1 MARAEPVCYLGYWP
15 GSYEKRGPTPS
26 EARTRHMVLFLGM
39 VFLISLSGVAAPGP
53 VFAVSLAKGLETPSA
68 GTVVALGH
76 ALVEVPLVV
85 VIVSGSATW
94 LHHEPFRLVLGILGG
109 GVLCWLGYGTLK
121 QARSLTAPAVLDRPS
136 TKLVAGAVTTA
147 ANPYFFLWW
156 ATVGSVL
163 AFKAQAFGLL
173 GVALFII
180 VHLSTDFLWYSG
192 VSFMA
197 HKTGRIMPGR
207 VYKGIVLVSGLLLLG
222 FGTWFLVH
230 GALRAISTR
239 LA

>member
-1 MARAEPVCYLGYWP
+1 MA
-15 GSYEKRGPTPS
+15 
-26 EARTRHMVLFLGM
+26 LFLGM

-53 VFAVSLAKGLETPSA
+53 VCAVSLARGLEIPFA
-68 GTVVALGH
+68 GTAVALGH
-76 ALVEVPLVV
+76 ALVEIPLVI

-94 LHHEPFRLVLGILGG
+94 LHHEHLRLVLGILGG
-109 GVLCWLGYGTLK
+109 GVLCWMGYGTLK
-121 QARSLTAPAVLDRPS
+121 QARCSIAPAALDLPS
-136 TKLVAGAVTTA
+136 TSFLAGAVTTA

-173 GVALFII
+173 GVALFLV

-197 HKTGRIMPGR
+197 HKIGRTMPGG
-207 VYKGIVLVSGLLLLG
+207 VYKGIVLLSGLLLLG
-222 FGTWFLVH
+222 FGTWFLAD
-230 GALRAISTR
+230 GTLRVISSR